1 MDDANKTPPQRRRID
16 WRETF
21 ASLRYPNYRLWF
33 YGQLASLVGTWMQSA
48 AQSYLVY
55 ELTHSSFYL
64 GLVGLAAGAPT
75 WILTLYGGVVADR
88 VSRRNLLVITQT
100 AMMLLA
106 FILAALTFLH
116 VVRPF
121 HILILAACLGVA
133 NAFEAPARQAFVL
146 EMVERRY
153 LTNAIALNA
162 MMFNTAVALG
172 PAAGGLIYAG
182 VGPAWCFTINGLSFI
197 AVIAALL
204 AMRLTPQPRP
214 ERRGAVVDE
223 LVEGM
228 RYVFTH
234 QAVRTLIFLVAVVS
248 LFALS
253 FVNLVP
259 AWANKI
265 LHGGATTN
273 GLLLSARGL
282 GAVAGALVL
291 VVFSHYRIKG
301 KLLTIG
307 TVTFPVFLLIFA
319 YIRQLPLALVVL
331 ALVGATSILVI
342 NLANALV
349 QSLVP
354 DALRGRAMGV
364 YTFIF
369 FGTMPLGSLWVGGLA
384 HRFNEMTPLV
394 IGSLLSLLAAGLVYT
409 FAPWVRRLE

>member
-1 MDDANKTPPQRRRID
+1 
-16 WRETF
+16 
-21 ASLRYPNYRLWF
+21 
-33 YGQLASLVGTWMQSA
+33 
-48 AQSYLVY
+48 
-55 ELTHSSFYL
+55 
-64 GLVGLAAGAPT
+64 
-75 WILTLYGGVVADR
+75 
-88 VSRRNLLVITQT
+88 
-100 AMMLLA
+100 
-106 FILAALTFLH
+106 
-116 VVRPF
+116 
-121 HILILAACLGVA
+121 
-133 NAFEAPARQAFVL
+133 
-146 EMVERRY
+146 
-153 LTNAIALNA
+153 

-369 FGTMPLGSLWVGGLA
+369 FGSGRPGSRRRDLDPGHQSGQRPGPVPGAGRPARTGHGRLHLHLLRHHAPGLA
-384 HRFNEMTPLV
+384 LGRRARPPVQRDDPPGDRLSPEPARGGTGLHLRAVGEEAGVTSRDPDLV
-394 IGSLLSLLAAGLVYT
+394 FHHGYGRCALKEASKWKRPRKRSVSCARA
-409 FAPWVRRLE
+409 